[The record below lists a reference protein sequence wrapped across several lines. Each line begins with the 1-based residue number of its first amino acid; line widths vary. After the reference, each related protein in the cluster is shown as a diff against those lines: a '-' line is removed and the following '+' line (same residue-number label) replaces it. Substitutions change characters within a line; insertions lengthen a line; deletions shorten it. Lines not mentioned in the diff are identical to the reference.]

1 MEYQTSITV
10 DINDIEINYQ
20 IVNEDDSDRQGY
32 SFQVNP

>member
-10 DINDIEINYQ
+10 DIKDLKITYE

-32 SFQVNP
+32 NIQVNP

>member
-10 DINDIEINYQ
+10 DIKDLKITYE

-32 SFQVNP
+32 NFQVNP